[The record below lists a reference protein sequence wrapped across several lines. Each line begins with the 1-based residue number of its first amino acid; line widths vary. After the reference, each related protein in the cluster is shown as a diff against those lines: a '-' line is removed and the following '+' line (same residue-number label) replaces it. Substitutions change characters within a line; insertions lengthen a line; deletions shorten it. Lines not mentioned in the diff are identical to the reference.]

1 MRHVF
6 CIIILL
12 FLADEYGCTYLMEKM
27 ALRATEATPSKE
39 MTKYLSIR
47 FNE

>member
-6 CIIILL
+6 CIIIIS
-12 FLADEYGCTYLMEKM
+12 FLVDEYGCTYLMEKM

-39 MTKYLSIR
+39 MTKYLFFR